1 MNHKGTRRIAAA
13 GMGLTVLCTI
23 FCLFLNSV
31 CWAAVLFLGTA
42 VTAIYL
48 YETYKRYQK
57 LQELNAYL
65 SLICSGEYDLALAD
79 NSEGELSILKNNLYK
94 VTVLLRSQNEMLKK
108 DKTYLADSL
117 ADISHQLKTPLTSMM
132 VMTELLEE
140 EEDLGKRKEFL
151 SIIDTQLSKMKW
163 LISNLLKISK
173 LDTGTVVF
181 KQEQIPLKDIIWD
194 CVQPFL
200 ILMDLGNI
208 SWNMSGEDA
217 VITGDRKWTEEAVSN
232 ILKNCIEHMEQ
243 GGRLQIEIKTAGIYN
258 SVIIRDNG
266 SGISQK
272 DLPHIFERF
281 YHGENASAESVG
293 IGLALAKAILDKENG
308 KISVK
313 SREGKGTEFEIY
325 FYKVII

>member
-23 FCLFLNSV
+23 FCLLLNPV
-31 CWAAVLFLGTA
+31 CGAAAFFLGTA
-42 VTAIYL
+42 VTAVYL
-48 YETYKRYQK
+48 YETCKRYQK
-57 LQELNAYL
+57 LQELNTYL
-65 SLICSGEYDLALAD
+65 SLVCSGEYDLALTD

-117 ADISHQLKTPLTSMM
+117 ADISHQLKTPLTSMI

-140 EEDLGKRKEFL
+140 EEDSEKRKEFL
-151 SIIDTQLSKMKW
+151 SIIDTRLSKMKW

-173 LDTGTVVF
+173 LDTGTVMF
-181 KQEQIPLKDIIWD
+181 KKEQIPLKNIIRD

-200 ILMDLGNI
+200 VSMDLGNI
-208 SWNMSGEDA
+208 SWGLSGEDA
-217 VITGDRKWTEEAVSN
+217 VITGDRRWTEEAFSN

-243 GGRLQIEIKTAGIYN
+243 GGRLQIEIKTASIYS
-258 SVIIRDNG
+258 SVVIRDNG

-281 YHGENASAESVG
+281 YHGENASAESAG
-293 IGLALAKAILDKENG
+293 IGLALAKTILEKEHG
-308 KISVK
+308 KISAK
-313 SREGKGTEFEIY
+313 SREGKGTEFEIC